1 MIKRWNDKPYH
12 SLDYMLRER
21 YGEKVYRVAL
31 NGGMSCPNRD
41 GTLGKKGCIF
51 CSQGGSGD
59 FAASAALS
67 ITEQIN
73 SQILLLSSKRPIH
86 KYIAYFQAYTNTYAP
101 VEYLRRIFT
110 EALSHPDIVALS
122 IGTRP
127 DCLGDDV
134 MELLSS
140 LNRIKPV
147 WVELGLQTIH
157 EKTARYIR
165 RGYPLSCFNDAVTRL
180 RSAGIEVIVHT
191 ILGLPGETPDDILET
206 VSCLNT
212 MDIQGIKLQ
221 LLHVLKGTDLASDY
235 EAGLFRI
242 YEREEYLEL
251 VIDCLEHLRPD
262 IVIHRVTG
270 DGPRELLIAPLWAS
284 RKREVLNL
292 LHHRMKERE
301 SFQGKALHVLSQD
314 Q

>member
-1 MIKRWNDKPYH
+1 MP
-12 SLDYMLRER
+12 
-21 YGEKVYRVAL
+21 
-31 NGGMSCPNRD
+31 
-41 GTLGKKGCIF
+41 GKNGCIF

-59 FAASAALS
+59 FAASARLS
-67 ITEQIN
+67 ITEQIDT
-73 SQILLLSSKRPIH
+73 QIASLSSKRPIH

-101 VEYLRRIFT
+101 VSYLRKIFT
-110 EALSHPDIVALS
+110 EAISHPDIVALS

-134 MELLSS
+134 MELLYS

-157 EKTARYIR
+157 ENTAWYIR
-165 RGYPLSCFNDAVTRL
+165 RGYPLSCFDDAVKRL
-180 RSAGIEVIVHT
+180 RAGDIEVIVHT
-191 ILGLPGETPDDILET
+191 ILGLPGESREDILET
-206 VSCLNT
+206 IRYLNA

-221 LLHVLKGTDLASDY
+221 LLHVLRGTDLASDY
-235 EAGLFRI
+235 EAGLFQT
-242 YEREEYLEL
+242 YEREEYLDL

-270 DGPRELLIAPLWAS
+270 DGPKDLLIAPLWAS

-292 LHHRMKERE
+292 LHHRMKERG
-301 SFQGKALHVLSQD
+301 SFQGKAL
-314 Q
+314 